1 MDKNSPVSI
10 YIDSAKPFYYP
21 GEQFLAS
28 ILLDVLET
36 INCNKMIIIA
46 KGKQIVDATQKRS
59 FNETEE
65 NVDNSDSDDEDE
77 QQDIDNQKE
86 AVTTINESNT
96 IFKFKK
102 IVDIS
107 NNNYLQ
113 KGKYTFPFEVELP
126 KDIPGSFLFL
136 QKSAYAEIIY
146 SIKVKLD
153 NINKKEVIPI
163 VIRQKEEV
171 FNYQDV
177 SEYTKKLAG
186 CCCNMGETK
195 IQLKTIDKYYLHGD
209 DIKINL
215 NIDNTKSGSTGSPP
229 NIEIYQKLVLKHKKK
244 KIKITKIVG
253 NYKGKKIIDGRE
265 NYKKN
270 IPIPLE
276 ISNYVSE
283 NLSKTKS
290 IKYFKHKNI
299 IPLLNQSIKSNLINN
314 EYEIYAESQFSNLTG
329 DELGVFINVLI
340 YPPEKGILSKTI
352 SKISKDFSD
361 SIVNKKI
368 FLNNESR
375 DNDEDNEFGNNKNKK
390 KYKNNKLEYSQ
401 DSMSEQESV
410 KPKINKSN
418 LKVKMIEN
426 KENEYKDE
434 RENTDEDNNNIN
446 NINNLNNIENNYENE
461 NEINNKEKNTNNKN
475 KNLNIYESQKQNNNI
490 NDKSIKKSNIMTDE
504 ISFGTSTK
512 DNLKLFN
519 VENTLNN
526 IKKNFNLNFLND
538 PLDDD
543 FMDLDS
549 MK

>member
-1 MDKNSPVSI
+1 MDKNSPINI

-28 ILLDVLET
+28 ILLEVLET

-209 DIKINL
+209 EIKINL

-276 ISNYVSE
+276 ISNYASE

-361 SIVNKKI
+361 SIVNKKT

-375 DNDEDNEFGNNKNKK
+375 DKDEDNEFGNNKNKK
-390 KYKNNKLEYSQ
+390 KI
-401 DSMSEQESV
+401 
-410 KPKINKSN
+410 KI
-418 LKVKMIEN
+418 
-426 KENEYKDE
+426 
-434 RENTDEDNNNIN
+434 IN
-446 NINNLNNIENNYENE
+446 
-461 NEINNKEKNTNNKN
+461 
-475 KNLNIYESQKQNNNI
+475 
-490 NDKSIKKSNIMTDE
+490 
-504 ISFGTSTK
+504 
-512 DNLKLFN
+512 
-519 VENTLNN
+519 
-526 IKKNFNLNFLND
+526 
-538 PLDDD
+538 
-543 FMDLDS
+543 
-549 MK
+549 

>member
-1 MDKNSPVSI
+1 MDKNSSVNI

-195 IQLKTIDKYYLHGD
+195 IQLKTIDKYYINGD

-215 NIDNTKSGSTGSPP
+215 NIDNTKSGSTGSPT

-368 FLNNESR
+368 FLNNM

-401 DSMSEQESV
+401 DSMSEQESI
-410 KPKINKSN
+410 KHKINKSN

-426 KENEYKDE
+426 KEKEYKDE

-446 NINNLNNIENNYENE
+446 NINNIKKIENNYENE
-461 NEINNKEKNTNNKN
+461 NEINNKEKNSNNIN
-475 KNLNIYESQKQNNNI
+475 ENLNIYESQKQNNNI

-519 VENTLNN
+519 VETTSNN
-526 IKKNFNLNFLND
+526 IKKNFNQNFLND
-538 PLDDD
+538 PLDDE